1 MEESTKERLTARRAY
16 LQEQVAKVESEISTT
31 KRNENEFGGLRIMTE
46 TQVAYSRASGIR
58 IRRLN
63 QQRYALGKESGA
75 IGRLLAKASMRGAIL
90 SEKSFATQLDYV
102 GGGAVKVRA
111 PKEEKKGGKM
121 KASQRRQQQVA
132 RGF

>member
-16 LQEQVAKVESEISTT
+16 LQEQITKVESEISTT
-31 KRNENEFGGLRIMTE
+31 KRNEFGGGLRIMTE

-75 IGRLLAKASMRGAIL
+75 IGRLLAKASMHGAIL